1 MLESVKQMAES
12 PEIDPSKLPERLD
25 ALPGIGLL
33 REAVGGSVPAY
44 LVGGAVRDLLLG
56 RPRADLDVTVEGE
69 IGPLA
74 DALGGELIEHERFE
88 TAAVVVDDH
97 EIDIARAREETYE
110 RPGALPTVRPATIAE
125 DLARRDFTINAMALP
140 LAGEPTLI
148 DPHGGLADLESGTLR
163 VLHDLSFQDDPTR
176 ALRAAR
182 YAARLGLMLEPGT
195 ERLLRLA
202 DLSTVSDDRV
212 VGELARI
219 AAEERPSAALKLID
233 HWSVLNLGGG
243 PRLAAALETLF
254 DGEGEGEGESRHAWR
269 EFANRD
275 TAILLAVAPGEGP
288 GRLRQRAA
296 KLARHAT
303 PGSPAEIQVLAR
315 DHVPEVLAIAR
326 AAGAG
331 WLDDYASRLRHVEL
345 EITGY
350 DLVEAGVPEGPAIG
364 RGLNAALAA
373 KLDGSATDAD
383 QELDIALDAADD

>member
-1 MLESVKQMAES
+1 MLESVEQMAEPS
-12 PEIDPSKLPERLD
+12 PIDPSVLPERLGS
-25 ALPGIGLL
+25 LPGIDLL
-33 REAVGGSVPAY
+33 RQGIAGAGMPAY

-56 RPRADLDVTVEGE
+56 RPRADLDIAVEGE

-74 DALGGELIEHERFE
+74 DSLGGELIEHERFE

-97 EIDIARAREETYE
+97 EIDVARAREETYE
-110 RPGALPTVRPATIAE
+110 RPGALPAVRPATIAE

-140 LAGEPTLI
+140 LAGEPKLI
-148 DPHGGLADLESGTLR
+148 DPHGGVADLGTGTLR

-202 DLSTVSDDRV
+202 DMSTVSEDRI

-233 HWSVLNLGGG
+233 HWGVLDLGSG
-243 PRLAAALETLF
+243 PRLAAALEKLF
-254 DGEGEGEGESRHAWR
+254 QGEGESSHAWR

-296 KLARHAT
+296 KLAHHAT
-303 PGSPAEIQVLAR
+303 PGSPAEVQVLAR

-331 WLDDYASRLRHVEL
+331 WLDDYASRLRHVDL

-373 KLDGSATDAD
+373 KLDGSATNAD
-383 QELDIALDAADD
+383 EELDIALDAAEGAS

>member
-1 MLESVKQMAES
+1 MLESVDQMAES
-12 PEIDPSKLPERLD
+12 PRIDPSKLPERLGT
-25 ALPGIGLL
+25 LPGIDLL
-33 REAVGGSVPAY
+33 REAIAGAGMPAY

-56 RPRADLDVTVEGE
+56 RPRADLDVAVEGE

-74 DALGGELIEHERFE
+74 DSLGGELIDEHERFE

-97 EIDIARAREETYE
+97 EIDIARAREEAYE
-110 RPGALPTVRPATIAE
+110 RPGALPVVRPATIAE
-125 DLARRDFTINAMALP
+125 DLARRDFTINAMAVP
-140 LAGEPTLI
+140 LAGEPELV
-148 DPHGGLADLESGTLR
+148 DPHGGVADLGTGTLR

-202 DLSTVSDDRV
+202 DLSTVSEDRI

-233 HWSVLNLGGG
+233 HWGVLDLGSG
-243 PRLAAALETLF
+243 PRLAAALEKLF
-254 DGEGEGEGESRHAWR
+254 EGEGESSHAWR

-275 TAILLAVAPGEGP
+275 TAILLAVAPGDGP

-296 KLARHAT
+296 KLANHST
-303 PGSPAEIQVLAR
+303 PGSPAEIQVLAS

-373 KLDGSATDAD
+373 KLDGSAANAD
-383 QELDIALDAADD
+383 EELDIALDAAEGA

>member
-1 MLESVKQMAES
+1 MTPDPPQ
-12 PEIDPSKLPERLD
+12 IDLDALPGRLD
-25 ALPGIGLL
+25 ALPGIDLV
-33 REAVGGSVPAY
+33 RDAVAASGVDAY

-56 RPRADLDVTVEGE
+56 RERADLDVAVEGE
-69 IGPLA
+69 VSALA
-74 DALGGELIEHERFE
+74 EPLGGELIEHDRFE

-97 EIDIARAREETYE
+97 EIDIARARMETYSA
-110 RPGALPTVRPATIAE
+110 PGALPDVRPATIAD
-125 DLARRDFTINAMALP
+125 DLARRDFTINAMAVP
-140 LAGEPTLI
+140 LSREPELI
-148 DPHGGLADLESGTLR
+148 DPHGGASDLRSGTLR

-182 YAARLGLMLEPGT
+182 YAARLKLMLEPGT
-195 ERLLRLA
+195 ERLLRQA
-202 DLSTVSDDRV
+202 DLSTVSEDRV

-219 AAEERPSAALKLID
+219 AAERRPSAALKLID
-233 HWSVLNLGGG
+233 HWGVMDLGTG
-243 PRLAAALETLF
+243 PRLAAALEKLF
-254 DGEGEGEGESRHAWR
+254 GGKGESAHSWR

-296 KLARHAT
+296 RLAHHAT

-345 EITGY
+345 EISGY

-373 KLDGSATDAD
+373 KLDGRASSADEELTVALQAAERDA
-383 QELDIALDAADD
+383 